1 MSGKLVDL
9 EWLDSFPSPMSYE
22 EAMTIILE
30 KKNEVRENEK
40 YWRMP
45 SQHELQV
52 ILQNHLP
59 GCGLRQTRYM
69 CRSSRLDGRIA
80 AVGSDGKVVLVSPES
95 HLHLCLV
102 R

>member
-1 MSGKLVDL
+1 MSGKPVDL
-9 EWLDSFPSPMSYE
+9 EWLDSFSSPMSYE
-22 EAMTIILE
+22 EAMTIILG
-30 KKNEVRENEK
+30 KKNEVSENEK

-59 GCGLRQTRYM
+59 GSGLRQTRYM
-69 CRSSRLDGRIA
+69 CRSSRLDGRIT
-80 AVGSDGKVVLVSPES
+80 AVCSDGKVVLVDPKTR
-95 HLHLCLV
+95 LHLCLV